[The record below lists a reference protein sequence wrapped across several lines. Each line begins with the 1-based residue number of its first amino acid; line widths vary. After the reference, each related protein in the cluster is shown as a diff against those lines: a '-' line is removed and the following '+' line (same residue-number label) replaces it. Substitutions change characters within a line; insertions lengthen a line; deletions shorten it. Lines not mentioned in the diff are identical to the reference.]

1 MHFWGCRN
9 WLFFE
14 NSKKRSISIS
24 FPLSITKPTLS
35 SAPLNE
41 TDSMTTLYRNYRF
54 EDFARDE
61 RFRKWVLDNNP
72 ESTLFWTEWM
82 MQNPDCTEHIQ
93 LAKAFLLSL
102 EENGPFLKPDE
113 LDLIT
118 QRIVAAPV
126 AESIFFWK
134 NNAFRLAASILL
146 VIGVGFGMYT
156 YFNGAVAPF
165 AQIDESFTLS
175 LTAHYL
181 ESTNQTD
188 LPQQI
193 SLEDGSTVTLYPKSS
208 IRYPAPFNPS
218 RREVYLNGKA
228 FFDIAKNPKKPFWVY
243 TYHISTQVLGTS
255 FLINSFADA
264 KEAKVEVKTGKVS
277 VYTRKDLEKAKE
289 THQNAMAGVVLTPNQ
304 QVAFSKTEE
313 RLLKSIVAM
322 PQVVVEAPKQ
332 EFIFEEAPISHV
344 FGFLEKVYGLSVI
357 YDAKTMES
365 CYLTANLS
373 DESLFDK
380 LDLICKITHSS
391 YEMVDG
397 QIIIHSRGCK

>member
-1 MHFWGCRN
+1 
-9 WLFFE
+9 
-14 NSKKRSISIS
+14 
-24 FPLSITKPTLS
+24 
-35 SAPLNE
+35 
-41 TDSMTTLYRNYRF
+41 MTTLYRNYRF

-61 RFRKWVLDNNP
+61 RFREWVLDNDP
-72 ESTLFWTEWM
+72 ESTRFWNEWM
-82 MQNPDCTEHIQ
+82 LQNPDCAEHVR
-93 LAKAFLLSL
+93 LAKAFLLALEDRDPSL
-102 EENGPFLKPDE
+102 ESDE
-113 LDLIT
+113 LDFIT

-156 YFNGAVAPF
+156 YFNGVVSPLT
-165 AQIDESFTLS
+165 QIDESFTLP
-175 LTAHYL
+175 LTDHYL
-181 ESTNQTD
+181 ESTNQTA

-193 SLEDGSTVTLYPKSS
+193 ALEDGSTVTLYPKSS
-208 IRYPAPFNPS
+208 IRYPNPFSPS

-228 FFDIAKNPKKPFWVY
+228 FFDITKNPRKPFWVY

-255 FLINSFADA
+255 FMVNSFADA
-264 KEAKVEVKTGKVS
+264 KEANVEVKTGKVS
-277 VYTRKDLEKAKE
+277 VYTRKDLEKAKG
-289 THQNAMAGVVLTPNQ
+289 TQQNARAGVVLTPNQ

-313 RLLKSIVAM
+313 RLLKSIVEA
-322 PQVVVEAPKQ
+322 PSVVIEAPKQ
-332 EFIFEEAPISHV
+332 EFIFEEAPVSQV
-344 FGFLEKVYGLSVI
+344 FRFLEKIYGLTVI
-357 YDAKTMES
+357 YDAKTMEA

-380 LDLICKITHSS
+380 LDLICKITHSG